1 MKEYVHGVE
10 ISKVSRIYDSFG
22 GSDRCSLEIEY
33 KDGSKEILTF
43 ITKDH
48 SSFDVC
54 RKIRRELLEA
64 YNEYNNIQETFLL
77 ENEAYAN
84 INGEII
90 HFGTRCKTILDDY
103 VLLTLKEIEDLRK
116 EFKIKDEGW
125 RHLAGIT
132 MLTIKGNKV
141 IGSIPKRYIEQ
152 LEYMGY
158 DTSVLEYELK
168 EEE

>member
-10 ISKVSRIYDSFG
+10 ISNVSRIYDSFG
-22 GSDRCSLEIEY
+22 GGDRCSLTIEY
-33 KDGSKEILTF
+33 KDGSEEILTF

-48 SSFDVC
+48 SSFNE
-54 RKIRRELLEA
+54 RKKVKRELLEA

-84 INGEII
+84 INGENI

-103 VLLTLKEIEDLRK
+103 VLLTLKEIDNLRK

-125 RHLAGIT
+125 RHLAAIT

-141 IGSIPKRYIEQ
+141 IGSVPKRYIEQ

-158 DTSVLEYELK
+158 DTNVLEYEL
-168 EEE
+168 EE

>member
-10 ISKVSRIYDSFG
+10 ISKVSRSDESFG

-33 KDGSKEILTF
+33 KDGNKEILTF

-48 SSFDVC
+48 SSFNE
-54 RKIRRELLEA
+54 RKKVKRELLEA

-103 VLLTLKEIEDLRK
+103 VLLTLKEIEELRK

-141 IGSIPKRYIEQ
+141 IGSVPKRYIEQ